1 MVGWNLRARYARAGA
16 LLAAVA
22 LCATAPAAAEVRVS
36 DAGGGRLVI
45 EAHDATVQQIL
56 DAVAE
61 SRPVRFKAS
70 EALSR
75 HVTGTYRGTLP
86 RVLSRVL
93 DGYDHVIRSSS
104 DGIRIDVV
112 GAAQGAKFTGSVA
125 NSVAIS
131 GAAHVARGQQQRRPG
146 RGERPAQTRSR
157 TACQQPGGRAASES
171 SSGPT
176 LAPDHGGQ
184 RATLRRAACEQQCR
198 PRRGDAAMRVRDVAG
213 L

>member
-1 MVGWNLRARYARAGA
+1 MVRWNLRARYARAGA

-22 LCATAPAAAEVRVS
+22 VCATAPAAAEVRVS

-56 DAVAE
+56 EAVAE

-75 HVTGTYRGTLP
+75 HVTGTYTGTLP

-93 DGYDHVIRSSS
+93 DGYDHVIRSTS

-112 GAAQGAKFTGSVA
+112 GGVQTAKFTASVA
-125 NSVAIS
+125 NSVTVSAVTRTWRGVSSNVDQDEENAQPKSAPGPHVVNLAAGPHPSPPPVHPPRPATAVNAQHS
-131 GAAHVARGQQQRRPG
+131 GA
-146 RGERPAQTRSR
+146 
-157 TACQQPGGRAASES
+157 
-171 SSGPT
+171 
-176 LAPDHGGQ
+176 
-184 RATLRRAACEQQCR
+184 
-198 PRRGDAAMRVRDVAG
+198 PRVTGNVDLDEETSQ
-213 L
+213 